1 MLTEIQ
7 KRAAQAIVN
16 IFETGRARG
25 DYAQV
30 TLLAGDSG
38 HLTYGRAQTTL
49 ASGNLY
55 LLIKAYCQAPGAEL
69 ASELMCYLG
78 PLEARDVNLDHD
90 MRLRALL
97 RDAGHDPVMQEV
109 QDGFFDRVYWR
120 PAERAAA
127 ALGAEQ
133 ALGCAV
139 VYDSFIHGS
148 WQRMRD
154 RTVER
159 HGRLADMGEKGWIEN
174 YVAVRREWLATHS
187 NRLLHRTVYRMDAL
201 RQLMDEGRWG
211 LELPFTCR
219 GVAVDEHTLL
229 FEASPRAASEEDEA
243 RMLRLQTPFLRGD
256 DVRALQAAL
265 REAGVALAP
274 DGVFGPATDAALRT
288 YQAEHGLSVDGIAG
302 PATRSALGL

>member
-7 KRAAQAIVN
+7 KRAAQGIVN
-16 IFETGRARG
+16 IFETGRVRG

-30 TLLAGDSG
+30 TLLAGDTG

-55 LLIKAYCQAPGAEL
+55 LLVKAYCQAPGAEL
-69 ASELMCYLG
+69 AAELTRYLG
-78 PLEARDVNLDHD
+78 ALEARDVNLDHD

-127 ALGAEQ
+127 ALGMEQ
-133 ALGCAV
+133 ALGVAV

-148 WQRMRD
+148 WHRMRD
-154 RTVER
+154 RTVQR
-159 HGRLADMGEKGWIEN
+159 HGQVADIGEKAWVEG
-174 YVAVRREWLATHS
+174 YVSVRREWLATHS

-201 RQLMDEGRWG
+201 RQLMDEGRWA
-211 LELPFTCR
+211 LEPPFTCR
-219 GVAVDEHTLL
+219 GVRVDEHALL
-229 FEASPRAASEEDEA
+229 FEPSPRASSEEDEA
-243 RMLRLQTPFLRGD
+243 RMLRLQSPFMRGE
-256 DVRALQAAL
+256 DVRALQGAL
-265 REAGVALAP
+265 RDAGAEVDP
-274 DGVFGPATDAALRT
+274 DGVFGPATDAALRA
-288 YQAEHGLSVDGIAG
+288 YQARHGLSVDGIAG